1 YVAPRPAS
9 EDHRLIDRVE
19 GRMLHERSSSAQCPR
34 WRIDAATWLGRVA
47 LGAGL
52 LLAAAPAHGQGWALV
67 WSDEFNGTAVDASN
81 WSFEVGG
88 GGWGNNELE
97 YYRSSGNAT
106 VSGGI
111 LTITASR
118 APSGL
123 SCWYGACQYT
133 SARMITRGKREFT
146 YGRIEAR

>member
-1 YVAPRPAS
+1 MIES
-9 EDHRLIDRVE
+9 SISGGSMLDH
-19 GRMLHERSSSAQCPR
+19 GSRSPSCRRRGLCP
-34 WRIDAATWLGRVA
+34 ATWLGHVA

-52 LLAAAPAHGQGWALV
+52 LLAAAPAARGQGWALV
-67 WSDEFNGTAVDASN
+67 WSDEFDGTAVNTSN

-97 YYRSSGNAT
+97 YYTSSGNVT
-106 VSGGI
+106 VSGGL

-146 YGRIEAR
+146 YGRIEARMAL